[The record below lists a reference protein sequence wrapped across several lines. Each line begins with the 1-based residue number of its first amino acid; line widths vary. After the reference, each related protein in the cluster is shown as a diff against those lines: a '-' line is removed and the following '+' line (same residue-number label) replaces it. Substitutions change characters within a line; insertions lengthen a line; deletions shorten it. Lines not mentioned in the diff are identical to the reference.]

1 MPIENEYVNLA
12 ILLSAIAF
20 LFLAIYAAIVPL
32 LKHWVKKSPSA
43 FNKLLVERHVIS
55 RLLQIIPATAFS
67 STIPRILDAEGWI
80 YDLCSRVANIWYTLL
95 SFAVACSVLD
105 VVEHF
110 NGVNERTMK
119 RPLHGIFQAVKVVL
133 FCLAAIFIISQLTDK
148 SPVIIFSAIGAMTTV
163 LMLIFKDSI
172 LGVVSGVQINISD
185 LLRKGDWIE
194 IERHHADGT
203 VMDITLTSVK
213 VRNWDNTIS
222 VIPAYDLIT
231 NSFRNWRGMQDSGV
245 RRIKRS
251 LFIDQKSIRFLTP
264 EEIERLTKIE
274 ILAPYIKSKELEIV
288 GEKPSPASYL
298 GVAPEADST
307 DVLNSRHLT
316 NIGTF
321 RAYCTAYLRSNKNI
335 AQKMTLMTRQL
346 EPTPQ
351 GLPLEIYAFAN
362 TVVWEDYE
370 GIQSDIFDHIIAA
383 LPKFGLQLYQYGA
396 GYKA

>member
-12 ILLSAIAF
+12 FLLSAIAF
-20 LFLAIYAAIVPL
+20 LFLAIYAAFVPL
-32 LKHWVKKSPSA
+32 LKRWAKRTPNT
-43 FNKLLVERHVIS
+43 FNMLLVERHVAS

-67 STIPRILDAEGWI
+67 TTTQRILNQSGWL

-95 SFAVACSVLD
+95 SFAIACSMLD
-105 VVEHF
+105 VVEHL
-110 NGVNERTMK
+110 NGINERTMR
-119 RPLHGIFQAVKVVL
+119 RPLHGIFQAVKVAL
-133 FCLAAIFIISQLTDK
+133 FCLAAIFIVSQVTDK
-148 SPVIIFSAIGAMTTV
+148 SPVIIFSALGAMATV

-245 RRIKRS
+245 RRIKRAM
-251 LFIDQKSIRFLTP
+251 FINQKTVRFLTP
-264 EEIERLTKIE
+264 EEISSLSKIE
-274 ILAPYIKSKELEIV
+274 ILAPYLNAKAHEIV
-288 GEKPSPASYL
+288 GEESKAGLL
-298 GVAPEADST
+298 GVAVGTENP
-307 DVLNSRHLT
+307 DVLNTRHLT

-321 RAYCTAYLRSNKNI
+321 RAYCTAYLRSRKTV
-335 AQKMTLMTRQL
+335 AQNMTLMTRQL
-346 EPTPQ
+346 DPTPE
-351 GLPLEIYAFAN
+351 GLPLEIYAFGRILRASRRISW
-362 TVVWEDYE
+362 TT
-370 GIQSDIFDHIIAA
+370 
-383 LPKFGLQLYQYGA
+383 
-396 GYKA
+396 

>member
-12 ILLSAIAF
+12 FLLSAIAF
-20 LFLAIYAAIVPL
+20 LFLAIYAAFVPL
-32 LKHWVKKSPSA
+32 LKRWAKKTPNT
-43 FNKLLVERHVIS
+43 FNMLLVERHVAS
-55 RLLQIIPATAFS
+55 RLLQILPATAFS
-67 STIPRILDAEGWI
+67 TTTPRILNQSGWLFE
-80 YDLCSRVANIWYTLL
+80 LCSRVSNIWYTLL
-95 SFAVACSVLD
+95 SFAIACSMLD
-105 VVEHF
+105 VVEHL
-110 NGVNERTMK
+110 NGINERTMK
-119 RPLHGIFQAVKVVL
+119 RPLHGIFQAVKVAL
-133 FCLAAIFIISQLTDK
+133 FCLAAIFIVSQVTDK
-148 SPVIIFSAIGAMTTV
+148 SPVIIFSALGAMATV

-245 RRIKRS
+245 RRIKRAM
-251 LFIDQKSIRFLTP
+251 FIDQKGIRFLTP
-264 EEIERLTKIE
+264 EEIANLSKIE
-274 ILAPYIKSKELEIV
+274 ILAPYLNAKAHEIV
-288 GEKPSPASYL
+288 GEESKAGL
-298 GVAPEADST
+298 MGVTSGSEDPDM
-307 DVLNSRHLT
+307 LNSRHLT

-321 RAYCTAYLRSNKNI
+321 RAYCTAYLRSNKYV
-335 AQKMTLMTRQL
+335 AQDMTLMTRQL

-362 TVVWEDYE
+362 TTVWEDYE
-370 GIQSDIFDHIIAA
+370 GIQSDIFDHLIAA
-383 LPKFGLQLYQYGA
+383 LPEFGLELYQYGA
-396 GYKA
+396 GFQA